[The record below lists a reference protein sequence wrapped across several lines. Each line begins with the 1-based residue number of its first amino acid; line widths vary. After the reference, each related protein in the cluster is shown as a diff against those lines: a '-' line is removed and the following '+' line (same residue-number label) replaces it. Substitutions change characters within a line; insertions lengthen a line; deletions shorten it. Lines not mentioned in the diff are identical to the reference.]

1 MCENAA
7 LHNNVLLK
15 EPAMLEQHYLTTLFE
30 PKSVAVIGAS
40 DRENSVGN
48 IIFKNIL
55 GSGYKG
61 RLYAI
66 NPKHETIQGQPA
78 YRSIEEIGARVEMA
92 VIATRPQ
99 TVPQLIEQ
107 CGRSGVRNVIIIASG
122 FSEAGHIGAAL
133 ERKVLEIARS
143 YNVRVL
149 GPNCLGIIRP
159 DLGLNATFTRITA
172 APGNL
177 ALVSQSGAMCSAVLD
192 WAKANQV
199 GFSSVISLGMT
210 ADVDFGEILDYL
222 IYDSRTHYIL
232 MYVEGIRNARRFM
245 SALRSAARIKPII
258 LLKAGRHEAGAMAT
272 ATHSGMAAV
281 SDTVFEAAVRRAG
294 VVRVQNVGQLFYA
307 AKALASKFRPQGNRL
322 AIITNGG
329 GPGAMAA
336 DRAGDMGIP
345 LAELSN
351 ETMAVLNKSMP
362 ANWSHSNPIDIAG
375 DATPERYRD
384 AIMAVTHDP
393 NVDSTLV
400 MLSPQAMT
408 DPMAVAKAIIEVADK
423 LNRSLICCWMGEDQV
438 REARKLLEDAGIPA
452 FRMPETAIELF
463 HHISKYYRN
472 QKLLLQTPEPTR
484 QHGRPE
490 AEGAKMLIEALLAER
505 RKVLS
510 EMESKAILRAFKVPV
525 AQTMV
530 ARTATEALL
539 LAEQIGFP
547 IAMKVDSPDLPH
559 KSDAGG
565 VRLNIGNAP
574 AVRNAYHDIIDTVQ
588 KRRPDAKINGVSIE
602 PFLSRPNGR
611 ELMIGV
617 FRDPIF
623 GPVITFGAGGFDV
636 EIFSDRSVAL
646 PPLNKFLARD
656 LIESTRA
663 AKILGQ
669 FHNMPPAD
677 VEAIIEVLLCISE
690 MVCELPWIQE
700 LDLNPLIVDENGAIA
715 ADARI
720 VIDHTAGNNGDRYAH
735 MSIYPYPVHLIQDWT
750 MNDGKVVTIRPI
762 RPEDADMEQDFVK
775 AMSDESRYYRFMDTL
790 RELTQTMLVRFT
802 QIDYDREMALVA
814 TVPNEKE
821 AGKELQIGVARY
833 VVNPDGESVEFALAV
848 GDDWQKCGVGRK
860 LMTALIECARMKG
873 YRAVVGDVL
882 STNAKMFR
890 LMTSLGFTI
899 HPHPDDT
906 AVKRVVKPLTG

>member
-1 MCENAA
+1 
-7 LHNNVLLK
+7 
-15 EPAMLEQHYLTTLFE
+15 MLEQHYLTALFE

-40 DRENSVGN
+40 ERENSVGN
-48 IIFKNIL
+48 VIFRNIKN
-55 GSGYKG
+55 SGYKG
-61 RLYAI
+61 RLYPI
-66 NPKHETIQGQPA
+66 NPKHETILGEKA
-78 YRSIEEIGARVEMA
+78 YKSIEEIGARVEMA

-99 TVPQLIEQ
+99 TVPQIIEQ
-107 CGRSGVRNVIIIASG
+107 CGRSSVRNVIIISAG
-122 FSEAGHIGAAL
+122 FSESGHIGAAL

-143 YNVRVL
+143 YNVRIL

-159 DLGLNATFTRITA
+159 DLGLNATFA
-172 APGNL
+172 KVSANSGNL

-199 GFSSVISLGMT
+199 GFSSVISLGVT
-210 ADVDFGEILDYL
+210 TDVDFGEILDYL

-258 LLKAGRHEAGAMAT
+258 LLKAGRHEAGSQAAL
-272 ATHSGMAAV
+272 AHSGMTAV
-281 SDTVFEAAVRRAG
+281 SDTVFDAAVRRAG

-336 DRAGDMGIP
+336 DRAGDFGIP
-345 LAELSN
+345 LAQLSD
-351 ETMAVLNKSMP
+351 ETMAALNKALP
-362 ANWSHSNPIDIAG
+362 HTWSHSNPIDIAG
-375 DATPERYRD
+375 DATPERYRET
-384 AIMAVTHDP
+384 IMAVTKDP

-400 MLSPQAMT
+400 MLTPQAMT
-408 DPMAVAKAIIEVADK
+408 EPLEVAKAILEISDK
-423 LNRSLICCWMGEDQV
+423 LNRSLICCWMGEEQV
-438 REARKLLEDAGIPA
+438 AEARKLLEDNGIPA

-472 QKLLLQTPEPTR
+472 QKLLLQAPEPTR
-484 QHGRPE
+484 QYDRPE

-547 IAMKVDSPDLPH
+547 VAMKVDSPDLTH
-559 KSDAGG
+559 KSDVGG
-565 VRLNIGNAP
+565 VRLNIVNAP

-646 PPLNKFLARD
+646 PPLNKFLAKD
-656 LIESTRA
+656 LIDSTRA
-663 AKILGQ
+663 SKILGQ
-669 FHNMPPAD
+669 FHNMPPVD
-677 VEAIIEVLLCISE
+677 REALKEVLLCISE

-720 VIDHTAGNNGDRYAH
+720 VIDHTNGATGDRYAH
-735 MSIYPYPVHLIQDWT
+735 MSIYPYPVHLVQEWT
-750 MNDGKVVTIRPI
+750 MNDGKTVTIRPI
-762 RPEDADMEQDFVK
+762 RPEDAEMEQDFVK
-775 AMSDESRYYRFMDTL
+775 NMSDESRYYRFMDTL

-814 TVPNEKE
+814 TLPREIEDNIDGVETP
-821 AGKELQIGVARY
+821 ELQIGVARY
-833 VVNPDGESVEFALAV
+833 VLNPDGESVEFALAV

-860 LMTALIECARMKG
+860 LMTALIDCARLKG

-882 STNAKMFR
+882 STNTKMFR

-899 HPHPDDT
+899 HPHPEDT

>member
-1 MCENAA
+1 
-7 LHNNVLLK
+7 
-15 EPAMLEQHYLTTLFE
+15 MLEQHYLTSLFE

-40 DRENSVGN
+40 NRENSVGN
-48 IIFKNIL
+48 VIFKNIL
-55 GSGYKG
+55 NSGYKG
-61 RLYAI
+61 KLYAI
-66 NPKHETIQGQPA
+66 NPKHETIQEQPA
-78 YRSIEEIGARVEMA
+78 YKSIEEIGARVEMA
-92 VIATRPQ
+92 IIATRPQ
-99 TVPQLIEQ
+99 TVPHIIEQ
-107 CGRSGVRNVIIIASG
+107 CGRSGVRNVIVIAAG

-143 YNVRVL
+143 YNVRIL

-159 DLGLNATFTRITA
+159 ELGLNATFTKITA
-172 APGNL
+172 NPGNL

-192 WAKANQV
+192 WAKSNQV

-258 LLKAGRHEAGAMAT
+258 LLKAGRHEAGSLAA
-272 ATHSGMAAV
+272 AAHSGMAAV
-281 SDTVFEAAVRRAG
+281 SDTVFDAAVRRAG
-294 VVRVQNVGQLFYA
+294 VVRVKNVGQLFYA

-336 DRAGDMGIP
+336 DRAGDLGIP
-345 LAELSN
+345 LAQLSN
-351 ETMAVLNKSMP
+351 ETMAVLNKCLP
-362 ANWSHSNPIDIAG
+362 IGWSHGNPIDIAG

-384 AIMAVTHDP
+384 TILAVTQDP

-408 DPMAVAKAIIEVADK
+408 EPMEVAKAIIEVADK
-423 LNRSLICCWMGEDQV
+423 LNRSLICCWMGEEQV
-438 REARKLLEDAGIPA
+438 GAARKALEDAGIPA

-463 HHISKYYRN
+463 HHISKYYSN

-484 QHGRPE
+484 QQRPE
-490 AEGAKMLIEALLAER
+490 TEGAKMLIEALLAER

-559 KSDAGG
+559 KTDAGG
-565 VRLNIGNAP
+565 VRLNIVNAP

-588 KRRPDAKINGVSIE
+588 KRHPTAKINGVSIE

-646 PPLNKFLARD
+646 PPLNKFLAKD
-656 LIESTRA
+656 LIDSTRA
-663 AKILGQ
+663 SKILDQ
-669 FHNMPPAD
+669 FHNMPPVD
-677 VEAIIEVLLCISE
+677 REALKEVLLCISE
-690 MVCELPWIQE
+690 MVCELPWIVE
-700 LDLNPLIVDENGAIA
+700 LDLNPLIVDEHGAIA

-720 VIDHTAGNNGDRYAH
+720 VIDHATGASGDRYSH
-735 MSIYPYPVHLIQDWT
+735 MAIYPYPVHLIQEWQ

-762 RPEDADMEQDFVK
+762 RPEDAELEQEFVK
-775 AMSDESRYYRFMDTL
+775 NMSDESRYYRFMDTL

-814 TVPNEKE
+814 TMTDDE
-821 AGKELQIGVARY
+821 GKESQIGVSRY

-848 GDDWQKCGVGRK
+848 GDGWQKCGVGRK
-860 LMTALIECARMKG
+860 LMTALIDCARMKG

-882 STNAKMFR
+882 STNTKMFR

>member
-1 MCENAA
+1 
-7 LHNNVLLK
+7 
-15 EPAMLEQHYLTTLFE
+15 MLEQHYLTALFE

-48 IIFKNIL
+48 VIFKNIL
-55 GSGYKG
+55 SSGYKG

-66 NPKHETIQGQPA
+66 NPKHDTVQGQQSFK
-78 YRSIEEIGARVEMA
+78 SIEEISARVEMV
-92 VIATRPQ
+92 VITTRPQ

-107 CGRSGVRNVIIIASG
+107 CGRSGVRNVIVIASG
-122 FSEAGHIGAAL
+122 FSESGHIGAAL

-143 YNVRVL
+143 YNVRIL

-159 DLGLNATFTRITA
+159 NLGLNATFTNVTA
-172 APGNL
+172 ASGNL

-192 WAKANQV
+192 WASANQV

-232 MYVEGIRNARRFM
+232 MYVEGIRNSRRFM

-258 LLKAGRHEAGAMAT
+258 LLKAGRHAAGSMAT
-272 ATHSGMAAV
+272 TAHSGMAPV
-281 SDTVFEAAVRRAG
+281 SDEVFDAAVRRAG
-294 VVRVQNVGQLFYA
+294 VVRVKNVGQLFYA
-307 AKALASKFRPQGNRL
+307 AKALASKFRPKGNRL

-336 DRAGDMGIP
+336 DRAGDLDIP
-345 LAELSN
+345 LPVLTD
-351 ETMAVLNKSMP
+351 ETMAALNKFLP
-362 ANWSHSNPIDIAG
+362 ASWSHGNPIDIAG
-375 DATPERYRD
+375 DATPERYRETILTV
-384 AIMAVTHDP
+384 AADP
-393 NVDSTLV
+393 NVDSILV

-408 DPMAVAKAIIEVADK
+408 DPMGVAQAVIEISDK
-423 LNRSLICCWMGEDQV
+423 LNHTAICCWMGEAQV
-438 REARKLLEDAGIPA
+438 AAARKLLEDSGIPA

-510 EMESKAILRAFKVPV
+510 EMESKAILRAFRIPV

-559 KSDAGG
+559 KTDAGG

-574 AVRNAYHDIIDTVQ
+574 AVRNAYHDIIETVQ
-588 KRRPDAKINGVSIE
+588 QRNPDAKINGVSIE

-617 FRDPIF
+617 YRDPIF
-623 GPVITFGAGGFDV
+623 GPVITFGAGGSDMDLY
-636 EIFSDRSVAL
+636 SDRAVAL
-646 PPLNKFLARD
+646 PPLNRYLARD
-656 LIESTRA
+656 LIESTRSS
-663 AKILGQ
+663 KMLDQ
-669 FHNMPPAD
+669 FRNMPPANR
-677 VEAIIEVLLCISE
+677 EAVKEILLCISE
-690 MVCELPWIQE
+690 MVCELPSIIE
-700 LDLNPLIVDENGAIA
+700 VDLNPLIVDEDGAIA

-720 VIDHTAGNNGDRYAH
+720 VIDHTSNASGDRYAH
-735 MSIYPYPVHLIQDWT
+735 MAIYPYPVHLIQEWQ

-762 RPEDADMEQDFVK
+762 RPEDADLEQEFVK
-775 AMSDESRYYRFMDTL
+775 NMSDESRYYRFMDTL

-814 TVPNEKE
+814 ILPQKD
-821 AGKELQIGVARY
+821 GKELQIGVARY
-833 VVNPDGESVEFALAV
+833 VGNPDGESVEFALAV
-848 GDDWQKCGVGRK
+848 GDDWQKCGIGRK
-860 LMTALIECARMKG
+860 LMSSLIECARAKG

-882 STNAKMFR
+882 STNSKMFR

-899 HPHPDDT
+899 HPHPEDT
-906 AVKRVVKPLTG
+906 AVKRVVKPLNN

>member
-1 MCENAA
+1 
-7 LHNNVLLK
+7 
-15 EPAMLEQHYLTTLFE
+15 MLEQHYLTALFE

-66 NPKHETIQGQPA
+66 NPKHDTIQGQQA
-78 YRSIEEIGARVEMA
+78 YKSIEEIGARVELA
-92 VIATRPQ
+92 VIATRAQ

-107 CGRSGVRNVIIIASG
+107 CGRSGVRNVIVITAG
-122 FSEAGHIGAAL
+122 FSESGHVGAAI
-133 ERKVLEIARS
+133 ERKMLEIARS
-143 YNVRVL
+143 YNVRIL

-159 DLGLNATFTRITA
+159 ELGLNATFAKITA
-172 APGNL
+172 KAGNL

-192 WAKANQV
+192 WAKANDV
-199 GFSSVISLGMT
+199 GFSSVISIGMT

-281 SDTVFEAAVRRAG
+281 SDTVFDAAVRRAG

-336 DRAGDMGIP
+336 DRAGDLGIP
-345 LAELSN
+345 LAELTN
-351 ETMAVLNKSMP
+351 ETMAVLNKAMP
-362 ANWSHSNPIDIAG
+362 TNWSHANPIDIGG
-375 DATPERYRD
+375 DATPERYRA
-384 AIMAVTHDP
+384 AIMAVTHDA

-408 DPMAVAKAIIEVADK
+408 DPLAVAKAIIEVADK

-438 REARKLLEDAGIPA
+438 REGRKLLEENGIPA

-574 AVRNAYHDIIDTVQ
+574 AVRNAYHDIIDTVH

-646 PPLNKFLARD
+646 PPLNRFLAKD
-656 LIESTRA
+656 LIDSTRA

-677 VEAIIEVLLCISE
+677 REAIKEVLLCISE

-720 VIDHTAGNNGDRYAH
+720 VIDHAASATGDRYAH
-735 MSIYPYPVHLIQDWT
+735 MSIYPYPVHLIQEWQ
-750 MNDGKVVTIRPI
+750 MNDGQVVTIRPI
-762 RPEDADMEQDFVK
+762 RPEDADMEQEFVK
-775 AMSDESRYYRFMDTL
+775 NMSDESRYYRFMDTL

-814 TVPNEKE
+814 TIT
-821 AGKELQIGVARY
+821 KELEDNVDGVEPYEHQIGVARY

>member
-1 MCENAA
+1 
-7 LHNNVLLK
+7 
-15 EPAMLEQHYLTTLFE
+15 MLERHYLISLFE

-48 IIFKNIL
+48 VIFKNIL
-55 GSGYKG
+55 DSGYKG

-66 NPKHETIQGQPA
+66 NPKHDTIQGQPA
-78 YRSIEEIGARVEMA
+78 YKSIEEIGARVEMA

-99 TVPQLIEQ
+99 TVPQIVEQ
-107 CGRSGVRNVIIIASG
+107 CGRSGVRNVIVIASG
-122 FSEAGHIGAAL
+122 FSEAGHVGAAL
-133 ERKVLEIARS
+133 ERKMLEIARS
-143 YNVRVL
+143 YNVRIL
-149 GPNCLGIIRP
+149 GPNCLGTIRP
-159 DLGLNATFTRITA
+159 ELGLNATFTRITA
-172 APGNL
+172 NPGNL

-210 ADVDFGEILDYL
+210 TDIDFGEILDYL
-222 IYDSRTHYIL
+222 IYDNRTHYIL

-258 LLKAGRHEAGAMAT
+258 LLKAGRHEAGSQAT
-272 ATHSGMAAV
+272 TLHSGMAAV
-281 SDTVFEAAVRRAG
+281 SDTVFDAAVRRAG

-336 DRAGDMGIP
+336 DRAGDLGIP
-345 LAELSN
+345 LAELTH
-351 ETMAVLNKSMP
+351 ETMAALDKAMP
-362 ANWSHSNPIDIAG
+362 QGWSHSNPIDIGG
-375 DATPERYRD
+375 DATPERYRETILAVARD
-384 AIMAVTHDP
+384 ANT
-393 NVDSTLV
+393 DSSLV

-408 DPMAVAKAIIEVADK
+408 DPLGVAKAIIEISDK
-423 LNRSLICCWMGEDQV
+423 LNRSLICCWMGEEQV
-438 REARKLLEDAGIPA
+438 AEARKLLEDAGIPA

-463 HHISKYYRN
+463 HHISKYYRH

-539 LAEQIGFP
+539 LAEHIGFP
-547 IAMKVDSPDLPH
+547 IAMKVDSPDLLH

-565 VRLNIGNAP
+565 VRLNIHNAP

-588 KRRPDAKINGVSIE
+588 KRQPTARINGVSIE
-602 PFLSRPNGR
+602 PFLSRPHGR
-611 ELMIGV
+611 ELMLGV

-646 PPLNKFLARD
+646 PPLNKFLAKD
-656 LIESTRA
+656 LIESTRT

-669 FHNMPPAD
+669 FHNMPPVDLDALK
-677 VEAIIEVLLCISE
+677 EVLLCISE
-690 MVCELPWIQE
+690 MVCELPWIME
-700 LDLNPLIVDENGAIA
+700 LDLNPLIVDEHGAIA

-720 VIDHTAGNNGDRYAH
+720 VIDHAAISSGDRYAH
-735 MSIYPYPVHLIQDWT
+735 MAIYPYPVHLTQEWQMTNGRI
-750 MNDGKVVTIRPI
+750 VTIRPI
-762 RPEDADMEQDFVK
+762 RPEDADLEQAFVK
-775 AMSDESRYYRFMDTL
+775 GMSDESRYYRFMDTL

-802 QIDYDREMALVA
+802 QIDYDREMALIA
-814 TVPNEKE
+814 TIADDDGAET
-821 AGKELQIGVARY
+821 QIGVARY
-833 VVNPDGESVEFALAV
+833 VGNPDGESVEFALAV

-860 LMTALIECARMKG
+860 LMTALIDCARMKG

-882 STNAKMFR
+882 STNSKMFR

-899 HPHPDDT
+899 HPHPEDT
-906 AVKRVVKPLTG
+906 AVKRVVKPLIGA

>member
-1 MCENAA
+1 
-7 LHNNVLLK
+7 
-15 EPAMLEQHYLTTLFE
+15 MLEQHYLTSLFE

-55 GSGYKG
+55 SSGYKG

-66 NPKHETIQGQPA
+66 NPKHETIQGQQA
-78 YRSIEEIGARVEMA
+78 YKSIEEIGARVELA
-92 VIATRPQ
+92 VVATRPQ
-99 TVPQLIEQ
+99 TVPHIIEQ
-107 CGRSGVRNVIIIASG
+107 CGRSGVRNVVVISSG
-122 FSEAGHIGAAL
+122 FSESGHVGAAI
-133 ERKVLEIARS
+133 ERKMLEIARS
-143 YNVRVL
+143 YNVRIL

-159 DLGLNATFTRITA
+159 DSGLNATFAKVNA

-199 GFSSVISLGMT
+199 GFSSVISIGTT

-258 LLKAGRHEAGAMAT
+258 LLKAGRHEAGAAAT
-272 ATHSGMAAV
+272 AMHSGMAAV
-281 SDTVFEAAVRRAG
+281 SDTVFDAAIRRAG

-307 AKALASKFRPQGNRL
+307 SKALASKFRPMGNRL

-345 LAELSN
+345 LAELTN
-351 ETMAVLNKSMP
+351 ETMAVLNKALP
-362 ANWSHSNPIDIAG
+362 PTWSHSNPIDIMG
-375 DATPERYRD
+375 DATPERYRE
-384 AIMAVTHDP
+384 AILAVTQDP

-408 DPMAVAKAIIEVADK
+408 DPLAVAQAIVEISDK
-423 LNRSLICCWMGEDQV
+423 LNRSIICCWMGEEQV
-438 REARKLLEDAGIPA
+438 REGRKLLEDNGIPA

-510 EMESKAILRAFKVPV
+510 EMESKAILRAFRVPV

-559 KSDAGG
+559 KSDVGG
-565 VRLNIGNAP
+565 VRLNIMNAP
-574 AVRNAYHDIIDTVQ
+574 AVRNAYHDIIETVQ

-646 PPLNKFLARD
+646 PPLNKFLAKD
-656 LIESTRA
+656 LIDSTRA
-663 AKILGQ
+663 SKILGQ
-669 FHNMPPAD
+669 FHNMPPVD
-677 VEAIIEVLLCISE
+677 REALKEVLLCISE

-720 VIDHTAGNNGDRYAH
+720 VIDHAQGANGDRYAH
-735 MSIYPYPVHLIQDWT
+735 MAIYPYPVHLVQEWQ

-775 AMSDESRYYRFMDTL
+775 NMSDESRYYRFMDTL

-814 TVPNEKE
+814 TINRDVEDNVD
-821 AGKELQIGVARY
+821 GVELPEMQIGVARY

-882 STNAKMFR
+882 STNTKMFR

-899 HPHPDDT
+899 HPHPEDT

>member
-1 MCENAA
+1 
-7 LHNNVLLK
+7 
-15 EPAMLEQHYLTTLFE
+15 MLEQHYLTALFE

-55 GSGYKG
+55 SSGYKG

-66 NPKHETIQGQPA
+66 NPKHETIQGQQA
-78 YRSIEEIGARVEMA
+78 YKSIEEIGARVELA
-92 VIATRPQ
+92 VIATRAQ
-99 TVPQLIEQ
+99 TVPHLIEQ
-107 CGRSGVRNVIIIASG
+107 CGRSGVRNVIVITAG
-122 FSEAGHIGAAL
+122 FSESGHVGAAI
-133 ERKVLEIARS
+133 ERKMLEIARS
-143 YNVRVL
+143 YNVRIL

-159 DLGLNATFTRITA
+159 ELGLNATFAKITA
-172 APGNL
+172 KAGNL

-192 WAKANQV
+192 WAKANDV
-199 GFSSVISLGMT
+199 GFSSVISIGMT

-281 SDTVFEAAVRRAG
+281 SDTVFDAAVRRAG

-336 DRAGDMGIP
+336 DRAGDLGIP
-345 LAELSN
+345 LAELTN
-351 ETMAVLNKSMP
+351 ETMAVLNKAMP
-362 ANWSHSNPIDIAG
+362 TNWSHANPIDIGG

-384 AIMAVTHDP
+384 AIMAVTHDA

-408 DPMAVAKAIIEVADK
+408 DPLGVAKAIIEVADK

-438 REARKLLEDAGIPA
+438 REGRKLLEENGIPA

-574 AVRNAYHDIIDTVQ
+574 AVRNAYHDIIDTVH

-646 PPLNKFLARD
+646 PPLNRFLAKD
-656 LIESTRA
+656 LIDSTRA
-663 AKILGQ
+663 AKILDQ

-677 VEAIIEVLLCISE
+677 REAIKEVLLCISE

-720 VIDHTAGNNGDRYAH
+720 VIDHAASATGDRYAH
-735 MSIYPYPVHLIQDWT
+735 MSIYPYPVHLVQEWQ
-750 MNDGKVVTIRPI
+750 MNDGQVVTIRPI
-762 RPEDADMEQDFVK
+762 RPEDADMEQEFVK

-814 TVPNEKE
+814 TVALEVEDNVDGIEPPEK
-821 AGKELQIGVARY
+821 QIGVARY

>member
-1 MCENAA
+1 
-7 LHNNVLLK
+7 
-15 EPAMLEQHYLTTLFE
+15 MLEQHYLTALFE

-55 GSGYKG
+55 SSGYKG

-66 NPKHETIQGQPA
+66 NPKHDTIQGQQA
-78 YRSIEEIGARVEMA
+78 YKSIEEIGARVELA
-92 VIATRPQ
+92 VIATRAQ

-107 CGRSGVRNVIIIASG
+107 CGRSGVRNVIVITAG
-122 FSEAGHIGAAL
+122 FSESGHVGAAI
-133 ERKVLEIARS
+133 ERKMLEIARS
-143 YNVRVL
+143 YNVRIL

-159 DLGLNATFTRITA
+159 ELGLNATFAKITA
-172 APGNL
+172 KAGNL

-192 WAKANQV
+192 WAKANDV
-199 GFSSVISLGMT
+199 GFSSVISIGMT

-281 SDTVFEAAVRRAG
+281 SDTVFDAAVRRAG

-336 DRAGDMGIP
+336 DRAGDLGIP
-345 LAELSN
+345 LAELTN
-351 ETMAVLNKSMP
+351 ETMAVLNKAMP
-362 ANWSHSNPIDIAG
+362 TSWSHANPIDIGG

-384 AIMAVTHDP
+384 AIMAVTHDA

-408 DPMAVAKAIIEVADK
+408 DPLAVAKAIIEVADK

-438 REARKLLEDAGIPA
+438 REGRKLLEENGIPA

-574 AVRNAYHDIIDTVQ
+574 AVRNAYHDIIDTVH

-646 PPLNKFLARD
+646 PPLNRFLAKD
-656 LIESTRA
+656 LIDSTRA

-677 VEAIIEVLLCISE
+677 REAIKEVLLCISE

-720 VIDHTAGNNGDRYAH
+720 VIDHAASATGDRYAH
-735 MSIYPYPVHLIQDWT
+735 MSIYPYPVHLIQEWQ
-750 MNDGKVVTIRPI
+750 MNDGQVVTIRPI
-762 RPEDADMEQDFVK
+762 RPEDADMEQEFVK
-775 AMSDESRYYRFMDTL
+775 NMSDESRYYRFMDTL

-814 TVPNEKE
+814 TISKE
-821 AGKELQIGVARY
+821 GEDGDAGHDHQIGVARY